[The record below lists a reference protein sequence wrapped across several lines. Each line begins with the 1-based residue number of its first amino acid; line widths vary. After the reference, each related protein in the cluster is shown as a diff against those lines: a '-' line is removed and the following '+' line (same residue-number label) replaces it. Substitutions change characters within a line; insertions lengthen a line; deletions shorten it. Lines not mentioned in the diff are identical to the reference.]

1 MEIKTYG
8 LLKNSPFIV
17 PGALNMYFGINK
29 IKRAVW
35 LAKSAFGQYKYQIL
49 ILGALNLFG
58 GVFEVVGIN
67 AIIPIFSIIGGGGA
81 ADAVSHTIERFFLY
95 FDVGY
100 TVKHLVI
107 FIILMFAVKSVA
119 LFVSKYIAIKISAN
133 YEENTRADLFRAMTE
148 SNWPRLAKQKTGYLD
163 QILITHVR
171 NGSALLVHIGNSI
184 LIMTS
189 LLVYGLL
196 ALNVSFIIAA
206 LAFVLGGAT
215 FVVFKPFFYKNRVA
229 YAEMAQKYKDIAH
242 YTNQIVSGMKVVK
255 ASLAEEAVLKR
266 SLQYFS
272 RMKELYVR
280 VNLFRS
286 FTNVSLQPIAVLFI
300 LGIFAFFYKTQTL
313 NFASLAVLV
322 YSINR
327 VFSGIDAIQSE
338 IHIMISSIPHVM
350 SILAYKED
358 ALLHKEIAAGTDPF
372 KLDKFLEF
380 RGVHFSY
387 LASSA
392 EQTLSD
398 INFSITRG
406 SMVGI
411 IGSSGSG
418 KSTLVDLIL
427 RLQNPDGGVIL
438 ADGKDVSAVSLRE
451 WRKNIAYVPQEPFLM
466 NDTIY
471 ENIRFFSSS
480 LTAEDIEHAAK
491 IANIY
496 DFIQSLPKG
505 FATVVGERGIRLSG
519 GERQRVVLARA
530 LARSPQIL
538 ILDEATSALDNE
550 SELLIQKAIERL
562 KGQVTI
568 VIIAHRLST
577 VENSDKLIALE
588 GGRILETGAPAD
600 LLKDKESYFFKT
612 YNLRR

>member
-81 ADAVSHTIERFFLY
+81 ADAVSRTIEKVFLFFGI
-95 FDVGY
+95 GY

-107 FIILMFAVKSVA
+107 FIILMFVTKAAA

-148 SNWPRLAKQKTGYLD
+148 SSWPRLAKQKTGYLD
-163 QILITHVR
+163 QILITDVR

-184 LIMTS
+184 LIMTG

-215 FVVFKPFFYKNRVA
+215 FVVFKPFFYKNRMA

-451 WRKNIAYVPQEPFLM
+451 WRQNIAYVPQEPFLM

-471 ENIRFFSSS
+471 ENIRFFNSF
-480 LTAEDIEHAAK
+480 LTADDIENAAK

-496 DFIQSLPKG
+496 DFIRSLPKG

-588 GGRILETGAPAD
+588 GGRILETGAPAE
-600 LLKDKESYFFKT
+600 LLKDKDSYFFKT

>member
-81 ADAVSHTIERFFLY
+81 ADAVSRTIEKVFLY
-95 FDVGY
+95 FGIGY

-107 FIILMFAVKSVA
+107 FIILMFVTKAAA

-148 SNWPRLAKQKTGYLD
+148 SSWPRLAKQKTGYLD
-163 QILITHVR
+163 QILITDVR

-215 FVVFKPFFYKNRVA
+215 FVVFKPFFYKNRMA

-451 WRKNIAYVPQEPFLM
+451 WRQNIAYVPQEPFLM

-471 ENIRFFSSS
+471 ENIRFFNSF
-480 LTAEDIEHAAK
+480 LTADDIENAAK

-496 DFIQSLPKG
+496 DFIRSLPKG

-588 GGRILETGAPAD
+588 GGRILETGAPAE
-600 LLKDKESYFFKT
+600 LLKDKDSYFFKT

>member
-81 ADAVSHTIERFFLY
+81 ADAVSRTIEKVFLY
-95 FDVGY
+95 FGIGY

-107 FIILMFAVKSVA
+107 FIILMFVTKAAA

-133 YEENTRADLFRAMTE
+133 YEENTRADLFGAMTE
-148 SNWPRLAKQKTGYLD
+148 SSWPRLAKQKTGYLD
-163 QILITHVR
+163 QILITDVR

-215 FVVFKPFFYKNRVA
+215 FVVFKPFFYKNRMA

-338 IHIMISSIPHVM
+338 IHIIISSIPHVM

-451 WRKNIAYVPQEPFLM
+451 WRQNIAYVPQEPFLM

-471 ENIRFFSSS
+471 ENIRFFNSF
-480 LTAEDIEHAAK
+480 LTADDIENAAK

-496 DFIQSLPKG
+496 DFIRSLPKG

-588 GGRILETGAPAD
+588 GGRILETGAPAE